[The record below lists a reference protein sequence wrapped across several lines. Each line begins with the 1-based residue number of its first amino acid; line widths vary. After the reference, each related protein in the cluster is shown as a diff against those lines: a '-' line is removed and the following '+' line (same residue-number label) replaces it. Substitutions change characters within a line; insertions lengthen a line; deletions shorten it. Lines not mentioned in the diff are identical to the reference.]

1 MKEGEKK
8 KGNGYRTD
16 KYSMS
21 LDSLVF
27 KTTNVAL
34 ELIKYFLKIFIQ
46 LIFFSKI
53 IKT

>member
-1 MKEGEKK
+1 MKEGEEK

-21 LDSLVF
+21 LDSLVL

-34 ELIKYFLKIFIQ
+34 ELIKYFLKF
-46 LIFFSKI
+46 LFNLFSFQK
-53 IKT
+53 